1 VRKTDSGVAKLAL
14 LLHHL
19 CRNSSATVVIGCH
32 GEEEMARKPGV
43 PAVLPASPR
52 FFLYRNS
59 GSCPWR
65 EVKISGSPGISVDKN
80 TDERDL
86 MDYLTF
92 PQALIANPF
101 NPANP
106 LFFTSFINTVF
117 PREPDF

>member
-1 VRKTDSGVAKLAL
+1 
-14 LLHHL
+14 
-19 CRNSSATVVIGCH
+19 
-32 GEEEMARKPGV
+32 
-43 PAVLPASPR
+43 
-52 FFLYRNS
+52 
-59 GSCPWR
+59 
-65 EVKISGSPGISVDKN
+65 VDKN

-117 PREPDF
+117 PGEPDLQSLPRVLDKTRSQHHYQGSERHPASRLWKSTSRTMALEEVFGY